1 MRYKMNETVF
11 EGIDFPSDIEREQFQ
26 IRYKAL
32 TDEIGHGMDKPM
44 VDFLLTSYVYMLKAM
59 QNGDNRIVT
68 RSEYETIKR
77 FCQDYVKTYDLKDN
91 MLYDMA
97 FGLNNHHKEP
107 WDGYFAHGRMKQVI
121 KSDVT
126 LKPRVMS
133 AIDYNDL
140 LNSTPIKFAYD
151 VVNDETECY
160 WIRLQAKKFIEDFTV
175 NQFKDDF
182 PFYFN
187 ADVLRALE
195 IFLRQINLATAK
207 DVKLI
212 GDSIANHIKP
222 FQYFMLANVWAW
234 RKKDDFAE
242 NRYRK
247 FVLFIPRKNAK
258 SWLVSA
264 VKMFGLIMLPNNSEL
279 YSASNTREQ
288 ATQIRKELINITDA
302 SPTIKRYFK
311 INRDQVLALH
321 SNSTFKVLSGKP
333 KDGSLP
339 SIAAIDENGDADVDN
354 AVASSLVRGLAGSF
368 QLAFYVSTAYEKYPS
383 GMSVEVD
390 TAKSSL
396 APESNYSD
404 ERLFAMLY
412 TAQEPNI
419 EWTSHEALKA
429 TNPLMWKINRETL
442 ISEQNEAMEQDIKR
456 NDFQTRRLNI
466 FLATNAG
473 TSIAPIENL
482 KSCYNRANDFDWNGK
497 QCVLSMD
504 LSKTDDNS
512 CVSLI
517 TNHEG
522 QYYVKQ
528 WVFVPS
534 GRLQQKIN
542 IEKIDYHAWIR
553 KYQVIATDDES
564 SNNVIINY
572 KTLEEFI
579 TNIPR
584 HLGVEITHVSYDQY
598 NAHNL
603 VQNLQEYEAFYHT
616 QFEPVTQTKAGRHTG
631 VKLLREI
638 VMQRRLNY
646 NNTMIEYEWG
656 AVQMRE
662 TDNLYFVEKVKD
674 ALHKTDM
681 VYSLITGLV
690 TCSDLYEVNGKESF
704 ALPFMLHSEDPTDML
719 SLLNLDEWEVPEAKR
734 NYRQFFM

>member
-1 MRYKMNETVF
+1 MKYEINEAVF
-11 EGIDFPSDIEREQFQ
+11 EGYDFPSNIEREQFQ
-26 IRYKAL
+26 TKYKDL
-32 TDEIGHGMDKPM
+32 IDEIGHGMDKPM
-44 VDFLLTSYVYMLKAM
+44 TDFLFTSYVCMLKAR
-59 QNGDNRIVT
+59 QNGDNRIIT
-68 RSEYETIKR
+68 RSEYDSIKR
-77 FCQDYVKTYDLKDN
+77 FCRDYVNTHDLKDN
-91 MLYDMA
+91 VLYDMA

-107 WDGYFAHGRMKQVI
+107 WDGYFSHGRMKQVV
-121 KSDVT
+121 KSEKS
-126 LKPRVMS
+126 LKPRVTS

-140 LNSTPIKFAYD
+140 LNSAPVKFAYD
-151 VVNDETECY
+151 VVNDKTECY
-160 WIRLQAKKFIEDFTV
+160 WTRLQAKKFIEDFTV

-187 ADVLRALE
+187 ADVLRTLE
-195 IFLRQINLATAK
+195 VFLRQVNLATAK

-222 FQYFMLANVWAW
+222 FQYFMLANVWSW

-321 SNSTFKVLSGKP
+321 SNNTFRVLSGKP

-368 QLAFYVSTAYEKYPS
+368 QLAFYVSTAYAKFPS

-396 APESNYSD
+396 DPDSKYCD

-412 TAQEPNI
+412 TAQEPNL

-429 TNPLMWKINRETL
+429 TNPLMWEINRDTL
-442 ISEQNEAMEQDIKR
+442 ISEQNEAIEQEVKR
-456 NDFQTRRLNI
+456 NDFKTRRLNI

-482 KSCYNRANDFDWNGK
+482 RACYNPAEDFDWRGR
-497 QCVLSMD
+497 QCILGMD
-504 LSKTDDNS
+504 LSLGDDNS
-512 CVSLI
+512 ALSLI
-517 TNHEG
+517 THHEG
-522 QYYVKQ
+522 EYYVKQ
-528 WVFVPS
+528 WVFVPE
-534 GRLQQKIN
+534 GRLDGK
-542 IEKIDYHAWIR
+542 EKEEKVNYREFIR
-553 KYQVIATDDES
+553 DNHVIATTDES
-564 SNNVIINY
+564 SNSKMINY
-572 KTLEEFI
+572 RTIENFI
-579 TNIPR
+579 VSIPQ
-584 HLGVEITHVSYDQY
+584 HLGVEITHMAYDTF
-598 NAHNL
+598 NAGNL
-603 VQNLQEYEAFYHT
+603 IQNLQEYAVFYTT
-616 QFEPVTQTKAGRHTG
+616 QFEMIRQSKAGRHFG
-631 VKLLREI
+631 VQLLRQI
-638 VMQRRLNY
+638 VMQQRLNY
-646 NNTMIEYEWG
+646 NNKMIESEWG
-656 AVQMRE
+656 AVQMGR
-662 TDNLYFVEKVKD
+662 TDNLYFVDKVKT
-674 ALHKTDM
+674 ALNKTDM
-681 VYSLITGLV
+681 IYSLINVLD
-690 TCSDLYEVNGKESF
+690 TCNTLYEVNEKDSRFIVVLDDPMEMSLDFDVNDGES
-704 ALPFMLHSEDPTDML
+704 SQ
-719 SLLNLDEWEVPEAKR
+719 
-734 NYRQFFM
+734 QFSDYERYFL